1 MIEKY
6 CKQCNICHPISY
18 YYKSDDM
25 IQERICRLTGKKT
38 YYETMKTVQE
48 QLQKAEQVPMLLTIG
63 RVYGNEHFCTCRFT
77 DMDKFYD
84 DVRKL
89 RVEEV
94 DKDCPYYTEIFLE
107 ILKKNE
113 TFFEK

>member
-6 CKQCNICHPISY
+6 CRQCNRCNPISRY
-18 YYKSDDM
+18 YQTDDGM
-25 IQERICRLTGKKT
+25 IQEYICRLRGKKT
-38 YYETMKTVQE
+38 YYELLRIIQDN
-48 QLQKAEQVPMLLTIG
+48 LQKMKNSSILSNIG
-63 RVYGNEHFCTCRFT
+63 SFHTCTCRFT

-107 ILKKNE
+107 ILKKN
-113 TFFEK
+113 

>member
-1 MIEKY
+1 MNSWAHPEL
-6 CKQCNICHPISY
+6 CKEETDSTQYI
-18 YYKSDDM
+18 
-25 IQERICRLTGKKT
+25 IQDN
-38 YYETMKTVQE
+38 
-48 QLQKAEQVPMLLTIG
+48 LQKMKNSSVLLNIG
-63 RVYGNEHFCTCRFT
+63 SFHTCTCRFT

-107 ILKKNE
+107 ILKKN
-113 TFFEK
+113 